1 MPEAVPGPDH
11 LADAVLHRWSD
22 LPTDHPMEKLDR
34 RRIVGDRAM
43 LSEIHLEEGCFVPT
57 HAHENEQFTYV
68 LRGQL
73 RFLIG
78 PEGSKQKEILLS
90 AGEVLHLP
98 SNVPHSAEAIQDTLV
113 VDVFSPVTAGTGVDA
128 LGAGADAHG

>member
-1 MPEAVPGPDH
+1 MPDAVPY
-11 LADAVLHRWSD
+11 RWSD

-73 RFLIG
+73 RFHIG
-78 PEGSKQKEILLS
+78 PEDSEQEEIILG

-98 SNVPHSAEAIQDTLV
+98 PYVPHSAEAIEDTLV
-113 VDVFSPVTAGTGVDA
+113 VDVFSPVTAGTGI
-128 LGAGADAHG
+128 DAHGSDADSGSDARG